1 MVIQSDTYHR
11 GFTLIEIIAT
21 LLLLS
26 ILAGLGL
33 MLADTGGD
41 GRDVATQL
49 DLLRNHIRYAQSMA
63 MKDRT
68 IWSFHYTGSS
78 FWVSDSTGQRAL
90 PGTETPIQSAVS
102 VTPDRNGAIYF
113 DIYGIPCSDNATA
126 APLTASTTFTV
137 TAGSA
142 SESISLVPDTGYV
155 Q

>member
-1 MVIQSDTYHR
+1 MVIQTDNCHR

-21 LLLLS
+21 LVLLG

-63 MKDRT
+63 MKERT
-68 IWSFHYTGSS
+68 LWSFHYTGTS
-78 FWVSDSTGQRAL
+78 FWVSDAAGQHAL
-90 PGTETPIQSAVS
+90 PGTETPVQSAVS
-102 VTPDRNGAIYF
+102 VTPDRNGAVYF

-126 APLTASTTFTV
+126 TPLTTATTFTV

-142 SESISLVPDTGYV
+142 SESLSLVPDTGYV